1 MLVSN
6 TISIINNV
14 HVITTDHQT
23 NDKARV
29 AAAAAAPQTRISN
42 VAIAPDVD
50 WPVGL
55 AEVDEDTTGVA
66 VVPADVMIGAP
77 ALVLLSMTEAVLE
90 FAAIDDD
97 NDIEE
102 LLAKDGGGTESEG
115 LTRAP
120 VPQGIGEPSG

>member
-6 TISIINNV
+6 TLPIINNV
-14 HVITTDHQT
+14 HVITADHQT

-29 AAAAAAPQTRISN
+29 AAAAATPQTRISN

-55 AEVDEDTTGVA
+55 AEVDKDTTGVA
-66 VVPADVMIGAP
+66 VVPAVVMIGAP
-77 ALVLLSMTEAVLE
+77 AVRVVLLSTEAVLE

-97 NDIEE
+97 NVIEVE
-102 LLAKDGGGTESEG
+102 ILAKDG
-115 LTRAP
+115 
-120 VPQGIGEPSG
+120 

>member
-1 MLVSN
+1 
-6 TISIINNV
+6 
-14 HVITTDHQT
+14 
-23 NDKARV
+23 
-29 AAAAAAPQTRISN
+29 
-42 VAIAPDVD
+42 
-50 WPVGL
+50 
-55 AEVDEDTTGVA
+55 VDEDTTGVA